1 MIFLICFL
9 ALVVQLKKEDID
21 EPIITIKCSTYHPLE
36 TIAAADVAA
45 RIEQI
50 TDKIAPG
57 KKINSHEKIE
67 LQISSKNSHDLTLID
82 LPGMAY
88 SDGFGGGREVA
99 ERIKNLWIK
108 YIGDDAC
115 VILCV
120 VPANVDVGTQE
131 VRDKNPLD

>member
-1 MIFLICFL
+1 
-9 ALVVQLKKEDID
+9 
-21 EPIITIKCSTYHPLE
+21 
-36 TIAAADVAA
+36 
-45 RIEQI
+45 
-50 TDKIAPG
+50 
-57 KKINSHEKIE
+57 
-67 LQISSKNSHDLTLID
+67 
-82 LPGMAY
+82 MAY